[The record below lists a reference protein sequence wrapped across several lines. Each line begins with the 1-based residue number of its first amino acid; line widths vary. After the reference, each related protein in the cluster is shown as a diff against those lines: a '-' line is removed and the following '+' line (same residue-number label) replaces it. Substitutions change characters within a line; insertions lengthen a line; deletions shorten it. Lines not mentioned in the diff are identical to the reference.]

1 MKVVVIPEVYE
12 YLENLVITLFEN
24 EYFGF
29 EETARKYVDSL
40 YDDITTNL
48 PVCTKKPAPAYFN
61 KYGKGLYYAV
71 FPKNKRTQWYAFFR
85 MYRKDGKIYYQIRY
99 IANNHTVAQYL

>member
-1 MKVVVIPEVYE
+1 MKVIALPEVQQ
-12 YLENLVITLFEN
+12 YLQSLKKILFEQ

-29 EETARKYVDSL
+29 EDASQKYVDELFS
-40 YDDITTNL
+40 DMKANL
-48 PVCTKKPAPAYFN
+48 PTKLHKPAPAYFN

-85 MYRKDGKIYYQIRY
+85 MYRKDGEIYYQIRY
-99 IANNHTVAQYL
+99 VANNHTVAQYL